1 MIDLIYCGHEQ
12 YDECKKEL
20 QAGFPDCAIE
30 DASDDIHEGRFQIE
44 VPDERRKEL
53 LMFLLEN
60 GYYNISLKLQLM
72 SYDEKGVKELEGL
85 MEELAKKK
93 GKVNEV

>member
-1 MIDLIYCGHEQ
+1 MIDLIYCGYEQ

-20 QAGFPDCAIE
+20 QEGFPGCAIE
-30 DASDDIHEGRFQIE
+30 DASDDIHEGRLQIE

-60 GYYNISLKLQLM
+60 GYYNISLKLGLM
-72 SYDEKGVKELEGL
+72 SRDEKGIKELEGL
-85 MEELAKKK
+85 MEELMGRK
-93 GKVNEV
+93 GGRINE